1 MASNGIN
8 VFGIS
13 SLLHK
18 EDIAS
23 EVDLKLL
30 EKQILDGKPQTTYR
44 SFADDFKKETD
55 KLDKLFDFQPG
66 GGGLQDPALFDYDKQ
81 SQPGASPYQL
91 GPQPTPQQSPYQ
103 PAPQT
108 SPYQSAPQ
116 ASPYQLAPLT
126 QQPSGYYA
134 DVKPLPQ
141 LSNWGNAPRT
151 KEEESAA
158 LLRSVLSGTQHKQE
172 EVLVDL
178 MNNDESTMLIEE
190 IRELKTLLHDNGV
203 KVDDIVDPKPEM
215 SKHTLKTLHDALI
228 YRNHRHRAEATAEEI
243 CMLGA
248 KALEWIF
255 NGERELLGYK
265 LDARGWSSTAK
276 TKLRKMKY
284 DTSAFVTQIMKE
296 YSMSRSMR
304 VALELVPSFILYV
317 STKSSKDK
325 SKDLTKNFSDGMH
338 NLND

>member
-1 MASNGIN
+1 MASNSIN

-18 EDIAS
+18 DEIAS

-30 EKQILDGKPQTTYR
+30 EKQILEGKPQTTYR
-44 SFADDFKKETD
+44 SFADEFKKETD
-55 KLDKLFDFQPG
+55 KLDKLFDFPQMGG
-66 GGGLQDPALFDYDKQ
+66 GGGLQDPALYDFDKQ
-81 SQPGASPYQL
+81 SQPGASPYQ
-91 GPQPTPQQSPYQ
+91 PQQSPYQ
-103 PAPQT
+103 LQT
-108 SPYQSAPQ
+108 QPSPYQPQ
-116 ASPYQLAPLT
+116 QSPYQLPTQTQPQQSPYQLTPLT
-126 QQPSGYYA
+126 H

-158 LLRSVLSGTQHKQE
+158 VLRSVLSNPPHKQE

-203 KVDDIVDPKPEM
+203 KVDDIQDPKPEM
-215 SKHTLKTLHDALI
+215 SKYTLKTLHDALI

-317 STKSSKDK
+317 STKSSKGT
-325 SKDLTKNFSDGMH
+325 KDLSKNFSDGMH